1 MVRKFIPTTFFLL
14 SLTTG
19 AAFAGPTTV
28 VYGDLNIAKPTDA
41 ATLAERVHTAAAA
54 YCAPSYEA
62 RHLIAPAFSAAASS
76 ACVKQVSQLT
86 LVEIQSMKSNSAQ
99 LALR

>member
-1 MVRKFIPTTFFLL
+1 MVRKIFPTTLFLL

-19 AAFAGPTTV
+19 AALAGPTV

-41 ATLAERVHTAAAA
+41 ATLAERVHVAAAA

-86 LVEIQSMKSNSAQ
+86 LVEIQAMQSSGAQ

>member
-1 MVRKFIPTTFFLL
+1 MVRKLLPTTLVLL

-41 ATLAERVHTAAAA
+41 ATLAERVHAAATA

-62 RHLIAPAFSAAASS
+62 RNIIAPAFSAAASS
-76 ACVKQVSQLT
+76 ACIKQVSQITLT
-86 LVEIQSMKSNSAQ
+86 EIQSMKSGAAQ

>member
-1 MVRKFIPTTFFLL
+1 MVRKLLPTTLFLL
-14 SLTTG
+14 TVTTG
-19 AAFAGPTTV
+19 AALAGPTV

-62 RHLIAPAFSAAASS
+62 RHIIAPAFAAAASS